1 MEKLPDLS
9 QLTHAEKDALI
20 LFLYEQVQHFLKV
33 AQQAMDQVERLS
45 ARVQELEGLLAKNS
59 RNSSKSPSSDGLSK
73 PNRTSSLRE
82 SSGKKKGGQPGHKGH
97 TLAFS
102 ETPDHVNDHFVEKCN
117 TCGADLG
124 EVEQEFVDARQVVD
138 IPAPS
143 KPVITEHRFFKAR
156 CPFCNSMNDSAQ
168 RSLIQQPVQYG
179 NQLRSI
185 VVYMSQF
192 QLVPVNRVK
201 QYMKDVYQIH
211 LSTGSIQRFIHRFA
225 QKVKGK
231 VDDIKHALTVSD
243 VCCFDESGFRV
254 AGKLQWLHTAS
265 GEAGTWLGRHE
276 KRGSVAMHEH
286 GILPSFKGVAV
297 HDGWSS
303 YRQFEC
309 EHALCNAH
317 HLREL
322 KYIEETTKQSWP
334 VEMRMLLLEALKV
347 REQAGVDPI
356 ESSVLEALS
365 RRYDALLSEGERV
378 NPLMQ
383 KTGKR
388 GRVKQSEAANLLYRL
403 KTYKSEVLRF
413 LYDARVPF
421 TNNQAERAIRM
432 PKLKQKIS
440 GSCRST
446 EGADDFCTIRSYI
459 ATARQKGADLMTE
472 IRSAWAF

>member
-297 HDGWSS
+297 H
-303 YRQFEC
+303 
-309 EHALCNAH
+309 
-317 HLREL
+317 
-322 KYIEETTKQSWP
+322 
-334 VEMRMLLLEALKV
+334 
-347 REQAGVDPI
+347 AGVDPI